1 MKKLYL
7 TLGLLMCFAS
17 QTNADTYAIQL
28 TASKTPQL
36 ASFVQLE
43 ELGNLYTTAAGN
55 GFIRTRLG
63 PYPNKQIALETLAKV
78 HTAGYSTAF
87 LANYIAGEN
96 SNPGMTTENSSSTYG
111 LQGSSEWQMLS
122 AEQQA
127 NVVNLDGTLHIK
139 NGDEFTPLSTFMNK

>member
-7 TLGLLMCFAS
+7 TLALLMCFAS
-17 QTNADTYAIQL
+17 QIHAGEFAIQL

-36 ASFVQLE
+36 APFTQLE
-43 ELGNLYTTAAGN
+43 EFGNLYTTDAGN

-63 PYPNKQIALETLAKV
+63 TFSGKQAALEALTKIHA
-78 HTAGYSTAF
+78 AGYKTAF
-87 LANYIAGEN
+87 LVNADSTDMNSGTSMTAEN
-96 SNPGMTTENSSSTYG
+96 TSSTY
-111 LQGSSEWQMLS
+111 LQDSTEWQGLT

-139 NGDEFTPLSTFMNK
+139 SGDNFIPLSEFVNK